1 MKRKIRTARAYAMA
15 LALAATISMTSCQ
28 TQDYSTDLT
37 LNNGQE
43 YIQDNSRVKA
53 TRSNITATRTVFKKV
68 QAIICDHVNISPG
81 QIQLGSI
88 IRNDLGFDSL
98 DFIEIIMSVEEE
110 FGISIPDE
118 AIDSLITIE
127 DLVVFINTNLS
138 SHPAIF
144 TKLLLILEEQINI
157 SKGQVDTYSNLNTD
171 LGMDSLDFFELIIAV
186 EEEYDIQI
194 PDEDLK
200 NIVTAENLVVY
211 IAAQIEQQQPP
222 VDPPVDP
229 PIIDPVPPVDPP
241 ITDPDLPAD
250 PTDIENWL
258 KETLSMKTGTPTFML
273 TRSTRLIDD
282 LEMDEVDILDFKL
295 AVESHFGILIFDDR
309 AAMLL
314 TIGDWITYI
323 ESRAPGRPLS
333 TVLQ

>member
-1 MKRKIRTARAYAMA
+1 
-15 LALAATISMTSCQ
+15 
-28 TQDYSTDLT
+28 
-37 LNNGQE
+37 
-43 YIQDNSRVKA
+43 
-53 TRSNITATRTVFKKV
+53 
-68 QAIICDHVNISPG
+68 
-81 QIQLGSI
+81 
-88 IRNDLGFDSL
+88 
-98 DFIEIIMSVEEE
+98 MSVEEE

-250 PTDIENWL
+250 PTDIEN
-258 KETLSMKTGTPTFML
+258 
-273 TRSTRLIDD
+273 
-282 LEMDEVDILDFKL
+282 
-295 AVESHFGILIFDDR
+295 
-309 AAMLL
+309 
-314 TIGDWITYI
+314 
-323 ESRAPGRPLS
+323 
-333 TVLQ
+333 

>member
-1 MKRKIRTARAYAMA
+1 MKKKIRTARAYAMA
-15 LALAATISMTSCQ
+15 LALAATISMVSCQ

-37 LNNGQE
+37 LNNEQE

-53 TRSNITATRTVFKKV
+53 TRSNITATRTVFEKV
-68 QAIICDHVNISPG
+68 QAIICDHVDISPG
-81 QIQLGSI
+81 QIQLSSI
-88 IRNDLGFDSL
+88 IRNDLGLDSL

-110 FGISIPDE
+110 LGISIPDE

-171 LGMDSLDFFELIIAV
+171 LGMDSLDLVELIMAV

-200 NIVTAENLVVY
+200 DIVTVENLVDY
-211 IAAQIEQQQPP
+211 IAAQTEQQPP
-222 VDPPVDP
+222 VNPPVNP
-229 PIIDPVPPVDPP
+229 PIIDPDPPVDPP

-258 KETLSMKTGTPTFML
+258 KETLSMKTGTPKFML

-295 AVESHFGILIFDDR
+295 AVESHFRILIFDDR

-323 ESRAPGRPLS
+323 ENRAPSRPLS